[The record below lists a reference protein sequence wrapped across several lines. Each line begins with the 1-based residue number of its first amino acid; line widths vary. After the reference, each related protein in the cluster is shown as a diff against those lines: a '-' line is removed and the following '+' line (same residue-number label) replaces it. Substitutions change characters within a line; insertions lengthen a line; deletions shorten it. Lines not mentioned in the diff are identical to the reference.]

1 MNPAT
6 EAPKNILIVTKEDLK
21 AIERWPIELRALFDP
36 KADRELAERIE
47 QGRAAAKTATTEEEP
62 PF

>member
-1 MNPAT
+1 MNPTT
-6 EAPKNILIVTKEDLK
+6 EAPKNILIVTKGDLK
-21 AIERWPIELRALFDP
+21 AIESLPIELRALFDP

-47 QGRAAAKTATTEEEP
+47 QERAAAKNAATDEEP